1 MTTPMNGKPTFGV
14 GRAFLIPNVA
24 NPTPTRLLVPQSQ
37 SIDIKSKVEELFGE
51 NIFAEAIAKGETS
64 VTGKAE
70 YAKSVASV
78 LANIISGNGSSTG
91 NYAEADKEAGT
102 VAATTPYTYS
112 AVNAAT
118 FLFDLGARNVAT
130 GVPYA
135 CVASGSEVAGKSYSV
150 AAGVYKFA
158 AGDEGV
164 NIQVSY
170 AYSSATAGVSVSLTN
185 QAQGPSTSFQAVHV
199 FPWGAEQDMV
209 VLNNCIASSASLL
222 SAKKSGFGNSTIDYS
237 AAVNSNGVLG
247 TVTFAEA
254 A

>member
-1 MTTPMNGKPTFGV
+1 MTVLNGKPTFGV
-14 GRAFLIPNVA
+14 GRAWLIPNVT

-51 NIFAEAIAKGETS
+51 NIFAEATAKGETS
-64 VTGKAE
+64 VTGKVE

-78 LANIISGNGSSTG
+78 LSNIISGDGSTTG
-91 NYAEADKEAGT
+91 SYAEADKELGT
-102 VAATTPYTYS
+102 VAASSPYIYT
-112 AVNAAT
+112 AVNAST
-118 FLFDLGARNVAT
+118 FLFDLGVRNTAT
-130 GVPYA
+130 GAIYT

-164 NIQVSY
+164 SMQVSY
-170 AYSSATAGVSVSLTN
+170 AYSSTTSGITVSLTN
-185 QAQGPSTSFQAVHV
+185 QLQGPSTSFEAVHV
-199 FPWGAEQDMV
+199 FPWGTEQDMV
-209 VLNNCIASSASLL
+209 VLNNCIASSSSLL
-222 SAKKSGFGNSTIDYS
+222 SAKKSGFGMSSIDYS
-237 AAVNSNGVLG
+237 AAVNSNGTLG